1 MQIVRFRM
9 GGRTRYGALD
19 GGAVVEYTG
28 TPWSLFRRGRRR
40 YPLRQVVLLAPVM
53 PSKIVGIGLNHRE
66 HAVALGRNVPDEPAM
81 FFKPVSALIGPDDPI
96 VTPPRCGHLECEP
109 TLGVVIKRRCRSVPA
124 ARAREY
130 VLGYAVVNDVTARDV
145 QARDGDWTRAKAFDT
160 FCPVGPCIATGLDH
174 GRLKVEGRVNGE
186 VRQRS
191 STDQLIFDAGTLV
204 WFVSRVMTL
213 HPGDIISTGT
223 PSGIGPLRPGDR
235 VEIEV
240 EGVGVLAN
248 PVGMR
253 GGAEGR

>member
-1 MQIVRFRM
+1 VQIVRFRM

-96 VTPPRCGHLECEP
+96 VMPPRCGHLECEP

-160 FCPVGPCIATGLDH
+160 FCPVGPCIATDLDPNTATI
-174 GRLKVEGRVNGE
+174 ETWVNG
-186 VRQRS
+186 VLRRAG
-191 STDQLIFDAGTLV
+191 STKELIFGMEDVLARVSDVVTL
-204 WFVSRVMTL
+204 L
-213 HPGDIISTGT
+213 PGDVVTTGT
-223 PSGIGPLRPGDR
+223 PGASGRVEPGDR
-235 VEIEV
+235 VEIRV
-240 EGVGVLAN
+240 EGVGGLKNTIVRL
-248 PVGMR
+248 
-253 GGAEGR
+253 

>member
-40 YPLRQVVLLAPVM
+40 YPLRQVILLAPVM

-96 VTPPRCGHLECEP
+96 VTPPHCGHLECEP

-160 FCPVGPCIATGLDH
+160 FCPVGPCIATGLDPNTATI
-174 GRLKVEGRVNGE
+174 ETWVNG
-186 VRQRS
+186 VLRRAG
-191 STDQLIFDAGTLV
+191 STKELIFGMEDVLAR
-204 WFVSRVMTL
+204 VSDVMTL
-213 HPGDIISTGT
+213 LPGDVVATGT
-223 PSGIGPLRPGDR
+223 PGASGRVESGDR
-235 VEIEV
+235 VEIRV
-240 EGVGVLAN
+240 EGVGGLKNTIVRL
-248 PVGMR
+248 
-253 GGAEGR
+253 

>member
-1 MQIVRFRM
+1 VQIVRFRM

-66 HAVALGRNVPDEPAM
+66 HAATLGRNVPDEPAM

-160 FCPVGPCIATGLDH
+160 FCPVGPCIATDLDPNTATI
-174 GRLKVEGRVNGE
+174 ETWVNG
-186 VRQRS
+186 VLRRAG
-191 STDQLIFDAGTLV
+191 STKELIFGMEDVLARVSDVVTL
-204 WFVSRVMTL
+204 L
-213 HPGDIISTGT
+213 PGDVVATGT
-223 PSGIGPLRPGDR
+223 PGASGRVEPGDR
-235 VEIEV
+235 VEIRV
-240 EGVGVLAN
+240 EGVGGLKNTIVRL
-248 PVGMR
+248 
-253 GGAEGR
+253 